1 MQKLFW
7 SSVVSVAVL
16 ACADL
21 ESTDGGQ
28 SVAGKDASRVDARA
42 EAGQQQAAEDAGVLA
57 SDAKIGASDARV
69 TVDAGRADAAASKDA
84 GATRDAGTRP
94 DAGVFVDSG
103 VPTGTCAGVL
113 INEVQVS
120 GVNGASDEFVE
131 LYNVGE
137 SCGPVT
143 MKLVYR
149 SKTGNSDISLGSWS
163 VSMEKGTYV
172 VVAGRGFKG
181 ASDSILSSS
190 LAADSGQLQL
200 RIGNE
205 VLDSL
210 GYGGT
215 SGAFVRGTSA
225 PKPPANGSIG
235 RFEGRDTGDNS
246 ADFYAL
252 AAPTPGAANP
262 AAP

>member
-1 MQKLFW
+1 MRNRFLAA
-7 SSVVSVAVL
+7 VGVGVAMA
-16 ACADL
+16 ACATGQLSDL
-21 ESTDGGQ
+21 QTSIVGDASIGNGSTDARSRRE
-28 SVAGKDASRVDARA
+28 SVTALN
-42 EAGQQQAAEDAGVLA
+42 DAGVAELPPKDKDAEVAEEPLA
-57 SDAKIGASDARV
+57 QSDAVAGAPDAHA
-69 TVDAGRADAAASKDA
+69 TVDAG
-84 GATRDAGTRP
+84 GA
-94 DAGVFVDSG
+94 
-103 VPTGTCAGVL
+103 PTGCPSRWI
-113 INEVQVS
+113 INEVQTETVDYDR
-120 GVNGASDEFVE
+120 VWPQDEFVE